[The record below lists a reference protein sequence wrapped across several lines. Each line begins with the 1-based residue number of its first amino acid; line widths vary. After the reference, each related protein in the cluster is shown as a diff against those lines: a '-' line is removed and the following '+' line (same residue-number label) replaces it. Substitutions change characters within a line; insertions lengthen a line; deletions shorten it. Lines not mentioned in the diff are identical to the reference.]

1 MSNSYDNSS
10 DSSNSKP
17 KKTVVEPKSSNPHPK
32 KMEDEQS
39 LNTSRFKKT
48 VVESKSNEIK
58 ASRTPF
64 ARQDPLEGKTIGDN
78 NRYLLQTLLGKGGM
92 SKVYRALDTKF
103 EDRIVAVKLM
113 TNYAGANNQHLIKRF
128 MGEVKAISKLKHP
141 NIIQILDY
149 GVTPNKVPFDGSPF
163 YVMEYFAGQT
173 LEGLLTEQKN
183 LTLDSIINIISQVCA
198 GLKEAHQKGI
208 VHRDLKPENIFLVAG
223 GVLGEIVKIIDFG
236 IAKNIGSD
244 QEDQTK
250 LTQDGAFI
258 GTYRYASPEQCRGL
272 PNIDQRTDI
281 YSLGVI
287 LYEAISGKNPYN
299 LDEKFSTS
307 QADWIACHIRVT
319 PKPLKQQPDCGDIP
333 DELENLV
340 MKCLAKSPQDR
351 FLDMGELQD
360 ALTNSFTLQV
370 GQNNDLDLDNSY
382 KLDEKSS
389 SSESKKVIEAI
400 PSKTIEEKSI
410 ESTKILDVLSNSSI
424 ERPKKT
430 LVESDSKPESKKN
443 TTNSLHNSELKN
455 NKSTFSILNLAGI
468 AVILTGLIGTGIYFL
483 APNRKTA
490 VNNSTVTV
498 DDKGKK
504 SVGRNSLVLLLDKL
518 ESQYDQGNYEECY
531 KLALSTPNQN
541 NIKVQEWL
549 GKCGLE
555 TAKIQAQ
562 DNSYTGA
569 IAITQKIPNTVPN
582 YQEIQAN
589 IDVWSGKILDYANT
603 VYKKQG
609 IAKAIEITNN
619 IPENS
624 SVKPKVK
631 DLIFKWEQTDKK
643 YQVIIQL
650 GQQLLTE
657 KAWFVAKQ
665 EVEKIP
671 ADFEF
676 WKNKAQ
682 PILDQA
688 NQGIKTYKPPV
699 RTVPKTTTYPQ
710 SPRKN
715 YPTSNPT
722 NNRKPN
728 RNPPPK
734 TVIEC
739 KDGDIF
745 NCR

>member
-10 DSSNSKP
+10 DSSNLKP
-17 KKTVVEPKSSNPHPK
+17 KETVVEPKLSNPQPK
-32 KMEDEQS
+32 EVEDEQS

-58 ASRTPF
+58 SSRTPF

-78 NRYLLQTLLGKGGM
+78 NRYLLQTLLGTGGM

-113 TNYAGANNQHLIKRF
+113 TNYAAANNQHLIKRF

-149 GVTPNKVPFDGSPF
+149 GVTPNEVPFDGSPF

-198 GLKEAHQKGI
+198 GLKEAHKKGI

-236 IAKNIGSD
+236 IAKNISSD
-244 QEDQTK
+244 REDQTK

-307 QADWIACHIRVT
+307 QADWIACHIKVT
-319 PKPLKQQPDCGDIP
+319 PKPLKQQPGCADIP
-333 DELENLV
+333 NELENLV

-360 ALTNSFTLQV
+360 TLTNSLTLQI
-370 GQNNDLDLDNSY
+370 GQNNALD
-382 KLDEKSS
+382 DEKIS
-389 SSESKKVIEAI
+389 SSESEKVIQAI
-400 PSKTIEEKSI
+400 PSKTIEEKPS
-410 ESTKILDVLSNSSI
+410 ESTKILEVISNSSS
-424 ERPKKT
+424 EQPKET
-430 LVESDSKPESKKN
+430 LVEPDSKQESKKN
-443 TTNSLHNSELKN
+443 VTNNLHSSELKN
-455 NKSTFSILNLAGI
+455 NKSTFSIRNLAGI

-483 APNRKTA
+483 VPNQKTA
-490 VNNSTVTV
+490 SNNSRPTTVNV
-498 DDKGKK
+498 DDKAKE
-504 SVGRNSLVLLLDKL
+504 SVETNSLVLLLDKL
-518 ESQYDQGNYEECY
+518 ESQYNQGNYEQCY
-531 KLALSTPNQN
+531 QSALSNPNQD
-541 NIKVQEWL
+541 NIKVGKWL
-549 GKCGLE
+549 GKCGLQA
-555 TAKIQAQ
+555 AKIKAQA
-562 DNSYTGA
+562 NSYTGA
-569 IAITQKIPNTVPN
+569 IAIAQKIPNTVPN
-582 YQEIQAN
+582 YPEIQAN
-589 IDVWSGKILDYANT
+589 IDIWSGKILDYANT

-609 IAKAIEITNN
+609 IEKAIEITNN

-624 SVKPKVK
+624 SAEPKVK
-631 DLIFKWEQTDKK
+631 DLILQWKKNGSRISRYYSTWRTITD
-643 YQVIIQL
+643 
-650 GQQLLTE
+650 
-657 KAWFVAKQ
+657 
-665 EVEKIP
+665 
-671 ADFEF
+671 
-676 WKNKAQ
+676 
-682 PILDQA
+682 
-688 NQGIKTYKPPV
+688 
-699 RTVPKTTTYPQ
+699 
-710 SPRKN
+710 
-715 YPTSNPT
+715 
-722 NNRKPN
+722 
-728 RNPPPK
+728 
-734 TVIEC
+734 
-739 KDGDIF
+739 
-745 NCR
+745 